1 MVQHI
6 TVADSKFIANGT
18 AFTAAGPDTLIV
30 DRAAFLISDSSGA
43 GAFLTGGPWTVLVN
57 GVIGSNTGNQAG
69 FLINS
74 SSDTSRIT
82 IGTHGHVFGGQ
93 TALGSFTPTILTN
106 MGIISVSDPF
116 AEAVFLGDFADTFN
130 NFKKVGKVIKS
141 GTVLGPITLGG
152 GDDHFNG
159 GAKSETVREGDG
171 SDTIKFGGG
180 NDFYLAAPNAF
191 LPNTADGADIING
204 GAGVDTYDLTG
215 VAAVFLINLDTKE
228 HDGLA
233 AQSAVKVFATTDTII
248 SFENVIGG
256 PGADVIYGSRG
267 ANVIQGGD
275 NTDVIYGLGGAD
287 RLSGGDGADTFHFQ
301 SLADSGT
308 KASNRDLITDYS
320 RFSGD
325 KIDLSAIDANAG
337 AAGEGGFTVIG
348 FDHFSHHRGELR
360 EIITNG
366 NTIISGDVNGDG
378 KADFSIALRGYQL
391 LTDADFVL

>member
-6 TVADSKFIANGT
+6 TAANSQFVAVGNALLAT
-18 AFTAAGPDTLIV
+18 GPDTLIV
-30 DRAAFLISDSSGA
+30 DRAGFLISDASGS
-43 GAFLTGGPWTVLVN
+43 GAFLTGGAWTVLVN
-57 GVIGSNTGNQAG
+57 GVIGSNTGNTAG
-69 FLINS
+69 FLITTA
-74 SSDTSRIT
+74 SDTSRIT

-106 MGIISVSDPF
+106 MGIISSEPF
-116 AEAVFLGDFADTFN
+116 GEAVFLGDFADTFN

-180 NDFYLAAPNAF
+180 NDFYLTAPNPF

-215 VAAVFLINLDTKE
+215 VAAVFLINLDTIE

-233 AQSAVKVFATTDTII
+233 AQTAIKVFATTDTII

-256 PGADVIYGSRG
+256 PGADVIYGSRR

-275 NTDVIYGLGGAD
+275 NTDAIYGLRGAD
-287 RLSGGDGADTFHFQ
+287 RLSGGDGADTFHFL

-308 KASNRDLITDYS
+308 KASNRDRITDYD

-325 KIDLSAIDANAG
+325 KMDLSAIDANAG
-337 AAGEGGFTVIG
+337 AAGEGSFTVIG

-378 KADFSIALRGYQL
+378 KADFSIGLKGYHLLSDVDFAL
-391 LTDADFVL
+391 

>member
-6 TVADSKFIANGT
+6 TAANSQFVAVGNALLAT
-18 AFTAAGPDTLIV
+18 GPDTLIV
-30 DRAAFLISDSSGA
+30 DRAGFLISDASGS
-43 GAFLTGGPWTVLVN
+43 GAFLTDGAWTVLVN
-57 GVIGSNTGNQAG
+57 GVIGSNTGNTAG
-69 FLINS
+69 FLITTA
-74 SSDTSRIT
+74 SDTSRIT

-106 MGIISVSDPF
+106 MGIISSEPF
-116 AEAVFLGDFADTFN
+116 GEAVFLGDFADTFN

-180 NDFYLAAPNAF
+180 NDFYLTAPNPF
-191 LPNTADGADIING
+191 LPDTADGADIIIG

-228 HDGLA
+228 HDGLP
-233 AQSAVKVFATTDTII
+233 AQTAVKVFATTDTII

-275 NTDVIYGLGGAD
+275 NTDAIYGLAGRD
-287 RLSGGDGADTFHFQ
+287 TLSGGNGADTFYFR

-308 KASNRDLITDYS
+308 KASGRDLITDFS
-320 RFSGD
+320 RFVGD

-337 AAGEGGFTVIG
+337 AAGEGSFSVIG

-360 EIITNG
+360 EIFTNG
-366 NTIISGDVNGDG
+366 NTIISGDVNGDR
-378 KADFSIALRGYQL
+378 KADFSIALKGYHL
-391 LTDADFVL
+391 LSDADFAL